1 MVIVE
6 EREPVSNSETEERE
20 DAEKSSVHPPTIL
33 GVPLP
38 DNAYVMSLYSESTKL
53 CKEMSRRINLYC
65 PATAATTTTTTTATT
80 AEEVIDSNTDKQ
92 SNSES
97 SNMSAADDDNEATN
111 KPPSDSTDDDNEA
124 TNKLPNDEGK
134 IDHSALTAK
143 EPDKDDDDNSIAVD
157 APPNV
162 EDNGDD
168 LARSLERLRG
178 LTCVYAESKC
188 NCGHTE
194 AGETLNEVGRTL
206 AEIEVVKSLSRF
218 LEADDKQSEV
228 KVTEETKIVV
238 CVGEEHDQGIAVPP
252 VSWDDEDEDEEGI
265 EVPLVNQESPKESDD
280 AGVEEGNEGIEVLAE
295 TAPEEASAASVPDEN
310 GQDDSNT
317 SSAVSVPDENN
328 NTVSVPDDTNTV
340 SVEEGQEKEGIEN
353 PFTSKTGYTDRTEEV
368 LQSQL
373 SSLGSDTNSEPEDKE
388 VQQEDPQNID
398 ASNSNDGT
406 SDEDIAEEEML
417 EKAIKLSLS
426 KRSLE

>member
-1 MVIVE
+1 MA
-6 EREPVSNSETEERE
+6 NSEAEERE
-20 DAEKSSVHPPTIL
+20 DAEKSNVQPPTIL

-53 CKEMSRRINLYC
+53 CNEVSQRINAYC
-65 PATAATTTTTTTATT
+65 PATTTTTTTTT
-80 AEEVIDSNTDKQ
+80 EEVVDNNTDKQPNSESNTDKQ
-92 SNSES
+92 PNSENN
-97 SNMSAADDDNEATN
+97 NMSAADDDNEDTN
-111 KPPSDSTDDDNEA
+111 KPPSDSTDGDNEA
-124 TNKLPNDEGK
+124 TNELSNDDSK
-134 IDHSALTAK
+134 IDHSAITAK
-143 EPDKDDDDNSIAVD
+143 EPDKDDDDNSIAVE

-162 EDNGDD
+162 EDNGND

-178 LTCVYAESKC
+178 LTCVYDESKC

-194 AGETLNEVGRTL
+194 AGETLNEVGRAL

-218 LEADDKQSEV
+218 LEADDKQSEA
-228 KVTEETKIVV
+228 KVTEETEIIV
-238 CVGEEHDQGIAVPP
+238 CVGEEHDEGIEVPM
-252 VSWDDEDEDEEGI
+252 VSQDDEDEEGI
-265 EVPLVNQESPKESDD
+265 EVPLVNQESPKEADGD
-280 AGVEEGNEGIEVLAE
+280 GVEEGKEGIGVLAE
-295 TAPEEASAASVPDEN
+295 TAPEEATCSAASVPDEN
-310 GQDDSNT
+310 VQDDSNT
-317 SSAVSVPDENN
+317 SSTVSVPDENS
-328 NTVSVPDDTNTV
+328 NTVSVPDDSNTV
-340 SVEEGQEKEGIEN
+340 SVEEGQGKEGIEK
-353 PFTSKTGYTDRTEEV
+353 PFTSKTDYTDLTEEV

-373 SSLGSDTNSEPEDKE
+373 SSLGSDTNSEPEEKE